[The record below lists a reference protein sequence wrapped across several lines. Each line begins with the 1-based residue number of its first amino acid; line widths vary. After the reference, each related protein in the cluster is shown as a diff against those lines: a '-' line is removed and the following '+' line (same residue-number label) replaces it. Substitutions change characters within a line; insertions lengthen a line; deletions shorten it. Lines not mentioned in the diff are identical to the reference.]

1 MPVGPLIRSF
11 GEGRAG
17 LRTASGV
24 RGGEGFWHV
33 NLNLTIP
40 IRWWSRP
47 LIPSELTDI
56 EDADG
61 KPTSLKQL
69 LRKQVDVTGP
79 SMLAATLKKEGMS
92 ADDAEK
98 RAGKILGGI
107 RPATD
112 FIIDDANIYSVKP
125 LLMFDAAGITDRG
138 ISSGE
143 TWLAAGG
150 GVEVTIVIAK
160 LQVGYMRT
168 ISGPTFGSRG
178 NVFVRLVF
186 QNLF

>member
-1 MPVGPLIRSF
+1 
-11 GEGRAG
+11 
-17 LRTASGV
+17 
-24 RGGEGFWHV
+24 
-33 NLNLTIP
+33 
-40 IRWWSRP
+40 
-47 LIPSELTDI
+47 
-56 EDADG
+56 
-61 KPTSLKQL
+61 
-69 LRKQVDVTGP
+69 
-79 SMLAATLKKEGMS
+79 
-92 ADDAEK
+92 
-98 RAGKILGGI
+98 
-107 RPATD
+107 
-112 FIIDDANIYSVKP
+112 
-125 LLMFDAAGITDRG
+125 MFDAAGITDRG